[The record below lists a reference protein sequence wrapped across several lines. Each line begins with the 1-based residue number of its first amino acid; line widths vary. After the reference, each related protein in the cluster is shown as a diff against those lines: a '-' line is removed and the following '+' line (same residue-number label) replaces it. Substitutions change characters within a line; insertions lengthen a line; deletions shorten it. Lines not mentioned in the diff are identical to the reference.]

1 MNKNKQEVKITV
13 RDIVDSNDSARVGF
27 AKTYKE
33 VFAEKPY
40 FENFEIEDIDQNVWL
55 PHIGHCIVV
64 VENNFREVV
73 GFGCAHP
80 FLADTEP
87 SIRDFLVAQKLPF
100 DSSKTIFMSE
110 LAVRK
115 EFRRQGI
122 GAKIITARLEW
133 GQKNGYT
140 NFCMRTAE
148 HKSNS
153 RSIYEKIG
161 AKQAPFI
168 QDVSNGKIDTSSKQ
182 RVYLWGKISEA
193 LIKLK

>member
-87 SIRDFLVAQKLPF
+87 SIRDFLGMNP
-100 DSSKTIFMSE
+100 E
-110 LAVRK
+110 
-115 EFRRQGI
+115 
-122 GAKIITARLEW
+122 
-133 GQKNGYT
+133 
-140 NFCMRTAE
+140 
-148 HKSNS
+148 
-153 RSIYEKIG
+153 
-161 AKQAPFI
+161 
-168 QDVSNGKIDTSSKQ
+168 
-182 RVYLWGKISEA
+182 
-193 LIKLK
+193 